1 MCFCSVLRPVNAFSL
16 TNDSEY
22 IPLSFP
28 CSCLR
33 HIQLGTG
40 PIPNAP
46 IKKNSPKNV
55 IQRSSS
61 ASDNAKA
68 CLHGLPLAFLH
79 IPLHS
84 KAIKPT
90 MQNNGKTTPAKV
102 KIIVSARHCIL
113 SIKRRKITITA
124 VTPKIL
130 KTFLHSR
137 LRCSLA
143 TFRTCLLYTSKTRAG
158 PAVCRHACAGRGIF
172 CAPWQHRRPADLCG
186 RAGRCRYPDGH
197 GGRQAGKPDDIS
209 GHFTGR
215 RAAARAGRPRP

>member
-16 TNDSEY
+16 SNDSEY

-61 ASDNAKA
+61 ASDSAKA

-84 KAIKPT
+84 RAIKPT

-130 KTFLHSR
+130 KTFLRSR
-137 LRCSLA
+137 LRCSLPH
-143 TFRTCLLYTSKTRAG
+143 SE
-158 PAVCRHACAGRGIF
+158 
-172 CAPWQHRRPADLCG
+172 RPQL
-186 RAGRCRYPDGH
+186 PLPLPL
-197 GGRQAGKPDDIS
+197 RQPGSLPFFQIS
-209 GHFTGR
+209 
-215 RAAARAGRPRP
+215 

>member
-46 IKKNSPKNV
+46 IKKNSPKN
-55 IQRSSS
+55 IIRRSSS

-84 KAIKPT
+84 RAIKPT

-130 KTFLHSR
+130 KTFLRSR

-143 TFRTCLLYTSKTRAG
+143 TFRTSAIASAASSPAIRFAAILSDFISSRTLTSKASANG
-158 PAVCRHACAGRGIF
+158 SMI
-172 CAPWQHRRPADLCG
+172 L
-186 RAGRCRYPDGH
+186 
-197 GGRQAGKPDDIS
+197 IS
-209 GHFTGR
+209 GNPSPVSLKYSWVFR
-215 RAAARAGRPRP
+215 SPVS

>member
-143 TFRTCLLYTSKTRAG
+143 TFRTSAIASAASSPATRFAAILSDFISSRTLTSKASANG
-158 PAVCRHACAGRGIF
+158 SMI
-172 CAPWQHRRPADLCG
+172 L
-186 RAGRCRYPDGH
+186 
-197 GGRQAGKPDDIS
+197 IS
-209 GHFTGR
+209 GNPSPVSHS
-215 RAAARAGRPRP
+215 